1 MPTVMPL
8 QADDPRRVGRYRLTG
23 RMDDRTGAD
32 GSTQRVFMARTV
44 EDDTVIVTL
53 LGRERVADA
62 AARDRFTAEARV
74 ARRIAP
80 FCVARILAAGIE
92 GSEAYLV
99 AEYVPGPTLTEAVRH
114 EGPLPHA
121 VLAALAIGTA
131 TGLLAIHQT
140 GLVHGELGP
149 DHVVLGPDGP
159 RLTHFGITPP
169 YGAATPAADL
179 VAWARTVMFAA
190 VGRPPVGP
198 QDLAALPEDLREV
211 VAACV
216 APDPATRPVA
226 RAVLAKLLSGHDLSA
241 GLLTEGAKQARA
253 AARVPVRGPATP
265 RPPAPPAPIRSRSAA
280 VLWAVACAV
289 CLLAIVVGAVFVF
302 GRHHGPA
309 ATQPTSTGPTG
320 TGGPT
325 ATRPT
330 ELATSTPQVRVTRL
344 PRPLPSARPPASL
357 AGSWAGQV
365 RQTDPVLTVSVRI
378 SLPTGSAT
386 GTITY
391 PSLSCSGTLA
401 IASVARDRLTL
412 VQTIGNGRANCPDG
426 VITLVSGPAGTAAFT
441 FLRPGGDN
449 PAGTL
454 TRSA

>member
-92 GSEAYLV
+92 GDEAYLV
-99 AEYVPGPTLTEAVRH
+99 AEYVPGPTLTETVRH
-114 EGPLPHA
+114 EGPLPHP
-121 VLAALAIGTA
+121 VLAALATGTA

-179 VAWARTVMFAA
+179 VAWAKTVMFAA

-226 RAVLAKLLSGHDLSA
+226 RAVLAKLLSGRDLSA

-253 AARVPVRGPATP
+253 AARVPASSPATP
-265 RPPAPPAPIRSRSAA
+265 RPPAPPAPIRSRSGAA
-280 VLWAVACAV
+280 LWAVACAV

-309 ATQPTSTGPTG
+309 TQPTTTGPT
-320 TGGPT
+320 PT
-325 ATRPT
+325 TTRPT
-330 ELATSTPQVRVTRL
+330 ELVTSTPQVRVTRL

-378 SLPTGSAT
+378 SLPAGSAT

-401 IASVARDRLTL
+401 IASVASDRLTL
-412 VQTIGNGRANCPDG
+412 VQTIGSGRANCPDG
-426 VITLVSGPAGTAAFT
+426 VITLVSGPGGTAAFT
-441 FLRPGGDN
+441 FLRPGGNN

-454 TRSA
+454 THAA

>member
-23 RMDDRTGAD
+23 RMDDRTRAD
-32 GSTQRVFMARTV
+32 GSTQRVFMAKTV
-44 EDDTVIVTL
+44 EDDMVIVTL
-53 LGRERVADA
+53 LGRERAADA

-74 ARRIAP
+74 ARRVAP

-92 GSEAYLV
+92 DDEPYLV
-99 AEYVPGPTLTEAVRH
+99 AEYVPGPTLTETVTH
-114 EGPLPHA
+114 EGALPHP

-131 TGLLAIHQT
+131 TGVMAIHQT
-140 GLVHGELGP
+140 GLVHGELDP

-179 VAWARTVMFAA
+179 VAWAKTIMFAA
-190 VGRPPVGP
+190 VGRPPLGP
-198 QDLAALPEDLREV
+198 QDLAALPEELREV

-241 GLLTEGAKQARA
+241 SLLAEGAKRARP
-253 AARVPVRGPATP
+253 AARVPVSSPATP
-265 RPPAPPAPIRSRSAA
+265 RQPAPIRSRSGAA
-280 VLWAVACAV
+280 LWAVACALCV
-289 CLLAIVVGAVFVF
+289 LAIAVGAVFVF
-302 GRHHGPA
+302 GSRHGPA
-309 ATQPTSTGPTG
+309 PTQPTATGPT
-320 TGGPT
+320 T
-325 ATRPT
+325 TRPT
-330 ELATSTPQVRVTRL
+330 ELATSTPQVQATRL
-344 PRPLPSARPPASL
+344 PRPLPSARPPVSL
-357 AGSWAGQV
+357 AGNWAGQV
-365 RQTDPVLTVSVRI
+365 HQTNPVLTVSVRI

-401 IASVARDRLTL
+401 IVSVESDRLTL
-412 VQTIGNGRANCPDG
+412 DQTIGSGRANCPDG

-441 FLRPGGDN
+441 FQQGGNN
-449 PAGTL
+449 PTGTL